1 MKHKVRGK
9 KLGRVTEH
17 KNAMLANMAV
27 SLLRHGRIKTTL
39 VKSKALRSVVEP
51 LITKAKI
58 DSVHNRR
65 HVAKTVRDKDVLRK
79 LFTEIAPSFKERPGG
94 YTQIFKIGPRAN
106 DGAFMSYIQL
116 TGYDPDEASASAE
129 D

>member
-9 KLGRVTEH
+9 KIGRVTSH

-39 VKSKALRSVVEP
+39 VKSKALRTVVEP
-51 LITKAKI
+51 LITKAKQ

-65 HVAKTVRDKDVLRK
+65 HVAKTIRDKVVLKK
-79 LFTEIAPSFKERPGG
+79 LFTEIAPSFQERNGG

-116 TGYDPDEASASAE
+116 TGFNPDETETVAE
-129 D
+129 